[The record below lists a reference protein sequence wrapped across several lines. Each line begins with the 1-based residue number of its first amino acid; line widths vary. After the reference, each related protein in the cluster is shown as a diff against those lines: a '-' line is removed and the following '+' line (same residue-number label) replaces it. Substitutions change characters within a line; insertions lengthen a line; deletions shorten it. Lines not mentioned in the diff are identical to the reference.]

1 MTIARNA
8 AGHAQRRILPAPVA
22 WVWRNLLGTVP
33 NTIVTLLV
41 AWLLLET
48 VPGIVRWLFVDAL
61 WAPASA
67 EQCLR
72 GDGACWAFL
81 QAKWRLI
88 LFGPYP
94 YEEQWR
100 PAAAMAVFFA
110 MVVAT
115 AFPVTSGLAGRP
127 RRLVALWVLAL
138 ALIAWLLR
146 GGTLAL
152 PTVEVRLWGGL
163 PLTLLLSVVGAFFAF
178 WLAILLAL
186 GRRSPMP
193 IVRMVSV
200 GYIELIRG
208 VPLIGLLFM
217 ATVLFPLIMPPGID
231 VDKLARAQIAF
242 ILFFAAYMAEA
253 IRGGLQAVPA
263 GQYEAGASLGLGYWR
278 TMGLVV
284 LPQALR
290 IVIPS
295 LVNIFIS
302 AFKDTSLV
310 LIIAMFDLLGSA
322 NAAKSDSAWWGL
334 YLEPYLFVAS
344 IYLAFCAAM
353 SWYSQRLERHLAKG
367 HGSG

>member
-1 MTIARNA
+1 MA
-8 AGHAQRRILPAPVA
+8 AELAYPGAVRPSLPMRAGR
-22 WVWRNLLGTVP
+22 WVWRNLFGTVA
-33 NTIVTLLV
+33 NSVITLAILWLLV
-41 AWLLLET
+41 SLL
-48 VPGIVRWLFVDAL
+48 PGVVRWLALDAL
-61 WAPASA
+61 WAPATS
-67 EQCLR
+67 EQCLQ

-94 YEEQWR
+94 YDEQWR
-100 PAAAMAVFFA
+100 PALAMALFFA
-110 MVVAT
+110 MVVASC
-115 AFPVTSGLAGRP
+115 FPRTFRLAGRI
-127 RRLVALWVLAL
+127 RLLLAIWAAAVAA
-138 ALIAWLLR
+138 IAWLL
-146 GGTLAL
+146 GGGGGLA
-152 PTVEVRLWGGL
+152 PVETRLWGGL
-163 PLTLLLSVVGAFFAF
+163 PLTLILSVVGAFSAF

-186 GRRSPMP
+186 GRRSAMP
-193 IVRMVSV
+193 IVRAVSI

-217 ATVLFPLIMPPGID
+217 AVVLFPLIVPPGVD

-253 IRGGLQAVPA
+253 IRGGLQAIPA
-263 GQYEAGASLGLGYWR
+263 GQYEAAASLGLGYWR
-278 TMGLVV
+278 TMGMIV

-295 LVNIFIS
+295 LVNIFIG

-334 YLEPYLFVAS
+334 YVEAYLFVAT
-344 IYLAFCAAM
+344 IYLVFCALM
-353 SWYSQRLERHLAKG
+353 SAYSQRLERRLGAG
-367 HGSG
+367 RG